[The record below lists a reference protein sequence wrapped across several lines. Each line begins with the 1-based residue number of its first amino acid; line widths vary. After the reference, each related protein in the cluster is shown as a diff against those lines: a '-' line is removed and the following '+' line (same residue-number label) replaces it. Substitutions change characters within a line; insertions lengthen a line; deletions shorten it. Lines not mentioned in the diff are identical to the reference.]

1 MIIPLLVMLFATLL
15 TVLTH
20 WRHRY
25 RTWQARFGIQAR
37 RKIILPLFGEGIFT
51 EEGQRWKCSR
61 DFIRAQLQHKQYGNL
76 EVFQQSIDELL
87 NIMRSSKGTIDLQP
101 LFLRMTLDTTT
112 RFILGESVRSLVALP
127 GSAERKFSD
136 AFDVVQCN
144 ATVQMR
150 IYGFQ
155 WFEHKRRF
163 WRARRDLQQF
173 TDQILDRKVGK
184 HPNGCTE
191 SPASA
196 FLSAIAQNTSSRA
209 ALRGQALNLLTA
221 GRDTTASLLSWTFF
235 LLVRHPDVMQ
245 KLRKE
250 ITTTCALDIG
260 LSRQRLRKMP
270 LRLYPPVPI
279 NSRTAQKATTL
290 PVGGGEK
297 RESPILV
304 AEGMSELFSPYALHR
319 RPDLYGMNVAIFRPE
334 RWDEPVPLHTNSA
347 TAKYCYIPF
356 GAGPRMCP
364 GMDFA
369 LTETAYTIVRILQE
383 FPSLQ
388 IPQNEAKE
396 LLGAEEQIITFT
408 LSPVQGCKVVIL

>member
-1 MIIPLLVMLFATLL
+1 
-15 TVLTH
+15 
-20 WRHRY
+20 
-25 RTWQARFGIQAR
+25 
-37 RKIILPLFGEGIFT
+37 
-51 EEGQRWKCSR
+51 
-61 DFIRAQLQHKQYGNL
+61 
-76 EVFQQSIDELL
+76 
-87 NIMRSSKGTIDLQP
+87 MRSSKGTIDLQP

-184 HPNGCTE
+184 NPNTCTK
-191 SPASA
+191 SPGSA

-209 ALRGQALNLLTA
+209 ALRGQVLNLLTA

-235 LLVRHPDVMQ
+235 LLVRHPSVMQ
-245 KLRKE
+245 KLRDE
-250 ITTTCALDIG
+250 VSAMCALDFA
-260 LSRQRLRKMP
+260 LSRQRLRKMRYLQNVLKET

-279 NSRTAQKATTL
+279 NSRTAQKSTTL
-290 PVGGGEK
+290 PIGGGEK

-304 AEGMSELFSPYALHR
+304 AEGMSVLFSPYALHR
-319 RPDLYGMNVAIFRPE
+319 RPDLYGMDAAIFRPE
-334 RWDEPVPLHTNSA
+334 RWDEPVPLHANSA
-347 TAKYCYIPF
+347 TTKYCYIPF